1 MSKQWNKHI
10 LDQLKDFPKKA
21 PEGLFDDVQSEM
33 LRRGLASVPNAD
45 KQKQFLSPIVLHGIS
60 AAAFLILLVGI
71 SYLWKEKSDN
81 VIENMNAN
89 LPKEI
94 TLPPTPAEADK
105 PVSTPIISVSNTYVA
120 KAQKKV
126 SIPVDTLSTEEEN
139 ITEEEDTIT
148 NNTQQS
154 QLKEKPRNQNHPQ
167 RKQAYTS
174 PKRKK
179 NPLAIGVYYSGIVN
193 GEGNLFLIGGSNRND
208 NSYGMSAPNWD
219 PSEDPNQSGTNPA
232 DSTSTSPES
241 RSLTRETLKENT
253 KHLPPVRFGVSL
265 RYNLDERWNIQSGAT
280 YTYLVSDLN
289 RYNTEVSYLTK
300 QKLHYI
306 GIPLQVG
313 YKLWESK
320 RFRAYASAG
329 GEVQKLIGGK
339 GTTSHFVKGK
349 HQSTSAENISNKRLL
364 FSALGSIGMEYAL
377 GKSISLYAEP
387 GLHYH
392 FKNGSSL
399 QTYYTEHP
407 LNVNLTLGLRFHWNK
422 E

>member
-1 MSKQWNKHI
+1 M
-10 LDQLKDFPKKA
+10 
-21 PEGLFDDVQSEM
+21 
-33 LRRGLASVPNAD
+33 
-45 KQKQFLSPIVLHGIS
+45 
-60 AAAFLILLVGI
+60 
-71 SYLWKEKSDN
+71 
-81 VIENMNAN
+81 
-89 LPKEI
+89 
-94 TLPPTPAEADK
+94 
-105 PVSTPIISVSNTYVA
+105 
-120 KAQKKV
+120 
-126 SIPVDTLSTEEEN
+126 
-139 ITEEEDTIT
+139 
-148 NNTQQS
+148 
-154 QLKEKPRNQNHPQ
+154 
-167 RKQAYTS
+167 
-174 PKRKK
+174 
-179 NPLAIGVYYSGIVN
+179 AIGVYYSGIVN

-289 RYNTEVSYLTK
+289 RYNSAISYRTK
-300 QKLHYI
+300 QKLQYI

>member
-10 LDQLKDFPKKA
+10 QDQLKDFPKKA

-33 LRRGLASVPNAD
+33 LRRGLASVPNA
-45 KQKQFLSPIVLHGIS
+45 KRQKRFLSPIVLHGIS
-60 AAAFLILLVGI
+60 AAAFLLLLVGI
-71 SYLWKEKSDN
+71 SFLWKEKSDN
-81 VIENMNAN
+81 VIENINAN

-94 TLPPTPAEADK
+94 TLPPTPAEADTS
-105 PVSTPIISVSNTYVA
+105 VSDPIISVPNTYVT
-120 KAQKKV
+120 KAEKKV
-126 SIPVDTLSTEEEN
+126 SAPIDTLSTEEEN
-139 ITEEEDTIT
+139 IIEEEDTIT
-148 NNTQQS
+148 NNTLQP
-154 QLKEKPRNQNHPQ
+154 QLQEKPSNQNHPQ
-167 RKQAYTS
+167 RKQTYTP
-174 PKRKK
+174 PKKKK
-179 NPLAIGVYYSGIVN
+179 NPLAIGVYYSGIVTK
-193 GEGNLFLIGGSNRND
+193 GEGNDYMVTVFEPGPNPSDNPDQNGSN
-208 NSYGMSAPNWD
+208 P
-219 PSEDPNQSGTNPA
+219 T
-232 DSTSTSPES
+232 DSTTTSLES
-241 RSLTRETLKENT
+241 RSLTREALKENA
-253 KHLPPVRFGVSL
+253 KHRLPVRFGVSL
-265 RYNLDERWNIQSGAT
+265 RYNLDERWNIQSGVT

-289 RYNTEVSYLTK
+289 RYNTKVSYRTK

-320 RFRAYASAG
+320 RFRAYASTG

-349 HQSTSAENISNKRLL
+349 YQNTSAENISDKRLL

-387 GLHYH
+387 GIHYH

-399 QTYYTEHP
+399 QTYYIEHP
-407 LNVNLTLGLRFHWNK
+407 LNFNLTLGLRFHWNK

>member
-10 LDQLKDFPKKA
+10 QDQLKDFPKKA

-33 LRRGLASVPNAD
+33 LLRGLASVPKAN
-45 KQKQFLSPIVLHGIS
+45 KQKRFFSLIVRHGIS

-81 VIENMNAN
+81 VIESMNAS

-94 TLPPTPAEADK
+94 TLPPTPAETDTS
-105 PVSTPIISVSNTYVA
+105 VSTPIISASNTYVA
-120 KAQKKV
+120 KAQKIL
-126 SIPVDTLSTEEEN
+126 STPADTLSIEEES
-139 ITEEEDTIT
+139 IIEEEDTII
-148 NNTQQS
+148 NNTELPQLQAKQS
-154 QLKEKPRNQNHPQ
+154 RQNRPQ
-167 RKQAYTS
+167 KKQIYTS
-174 PKRKK
+174 PNRKN
-179 NPLAIGVYYSGIVN
+179 NPLAIAVYYSGIFTK
-193 GEGNLFLIGGSNRND
+193 GEENDLMVAVSGPSLNPSENPNQDGSN
-208 NSYGMSAPNWD
+208 P
-219 PSEDPNQSGTNPA
+219 T
-232 DSTSTSPES
+232 DSTTTSPKS
-241 RSLTRETLKENT
+241 RNETQEPLKENA
-253 KHLPPVRFGVSL
+253 KHRLPVRFGVSL
-265 RYNLDERWNIQSGAT
+265 RYNLDERWNIQSGVT

-349 HQSTSAENISNKRLL
+349 HQSTSTENISDKRLL